1 MNRSQSK
8 TGRLAGLLELKIDAR
23 IMVTVNNDLDDRLV
37 NGQLGTVKHILKD
50 KMDRVTKI
58 YVAFND
64 NQAGSKNMSK
74 DSFAS
79 HNLCVA
85 VEREKTNLKIRWN
98 KDTSPVINR
107 TQFPLKLAWGCSE
120 NNAQCIILEDVV
132 ISIDLLRQRNFNCC
146 QMYLALNRVTSLN
159 SLYLI
164 GQFNL
169 AAIKEDLRA
178 SNEY

>member
-64 NQAGSKNMSK
+64 NQAVSKNMSK

-79 HNLCVA
+79 HNLCVP

-98 KDTSPVINR
+98 EDTSPV
-107 TQFPLKLAWGCSE
+107 LKLAWGCSE
-120 NNAQCIILEDVV
+120 HNVQCIILEEVV
-132 ISIDLLRQRNFNCC
+132 ISIDLLRQRNFNYG
-146 QMYLALNRVTSLN
+146 QMYVALNRVTSLN

-164 GQFNL
+164 DQFNL

>member
-8 TGRLAGLLELKIDAR
+8 TGRLAGLLELKKDAR
-23 IMVTVNNDLDDRLV
+23 IMGTVNNDLDDRLV

-79 HNLCVA
+79 HNLCVP
-85 VEREKTNLKIRWN
+85 VEREKNNLKIR
-98 KDTSPVINR
+98 
-107 TQFPLKLAWGCSE
+107 
-120 NNAQCIILEDVV
+120 
-132 ISIDLLRQRNFNCC
+132 
-146 QMYLALNRVTSLN
+146 
-159 SLYLI
+159 
-164 GQFNL
+164 
-169 AAIKEDLRA
+169 
-178 SNEY
+178 

>member
-79 HNLCVA
+79 HNLCVP
-85 VEREKTNLKIRWN
+85 VEREKTNLKIR
-98 KDTSPVINR
+98 
-107 TQFPLKLAWGCSE
+107 
-120 NNAQCIILEDVV
+120 
-132 ISIDLLRQRNFNCC
+132 
-146 QMYLALNRVTSLN
+146 
-159 SLYLI
+159 
-164 GQFNL
+164 
-169 AAIKEDLRA
+169 
-178 SNEY
+178 